1 MYCPGAWVTCLPFS
15 LQAHGDV
22 EPAYMSVPKKITV
35 FVVKKIVKMDPAIP
49 SASAVAVAD
58 GKILSVGSL
67 DELKPWL
74 DCLLG
79 AHRHLGFSS

>member
-1 MYCPGAWVTCLPFS
+1 M
-15 LQAHGDV
+15 
-22 EPAYMSVPKKITV
+22 
-35 FVVKKIVKMDPAIP
+35 FVVKKIVTMDPAIP

>member
-1 MYCPGAWVTCLPFS
+1 
-15 LQAHGDV
+15 
-22 EPAYMSVPKKITV
+22 MSVPKKITV